1 MNGRLVQSEVS
12 MKNLSR
18 NGVERAKYYNKMRR
32 SDIFDILEQERK
44 QRSEAAE
51 RENAELLKK
60 YAHIPSYPTP
70 KENK

>member
-60 YAHIPSYPTP
+60 YAHIPSHPAP